1 MGFRTR
7 INHLFKDEYVGLGFF
22 FLSPSRDF
30 ALKDRFQLM
39 YGVDHITEVI
49 LFHPIT
55 DVILE
60 GIQCDHFISSFY
72 LSFAIFR
79 SLLIRFLFLRFQNF
93 VHLLILLIVG
103 HKIMINI

>member
-30 ALKDRFQLM
+30 ALKGRFQLL

-60 GIQCDHFISSFY
+60 GILYNVIILSPVSIY
-72 LSFAIFR
+72 L
-79 SLLIRFLFLRFQNF
+79 LLFF
-93 VHLLILLIVG
+93 VHS
-103 HKIMINI
+103 